1 MQLLL
6 YVQKAALAGDNETP
20 RTVSTLSPAA
30 SEDSSRTCSGYK
42 TPDPHIHPHRPL
54 CISTLMVWTHL
65 KAKGNL
71 MRSAV
76 MSVVLLTSG
85 PLRCKKT
92 SENTMMDY
100 KNTED
105 CKASDKE
112 ENLFLYKQKV
122 W

>member
-54 CISTLMVWTHL
+54 CISYSNGLD
-65 KAKGNL
+65 
-71 MRSAV
+71 S
-76 MSVVLLTSG
+76 
-85 PLRCKKT
+85 
-92 SENTMMDY
+92 SEGQREFDALCSNERGVADIWPT
-100 KNTED
+100 KVQED
-105 CKASDKE
+105 KREYNDG
-112 ENLFLYKQKV
+112 LQKY
-122 W
+122 